1 MMMMMMMMIK
11 KKKTM
16 CKQTEN
22 SFEAQQMW
30 YVHCIINSCL
40 VITLASPYLLLPC
53 HRLNSTIPIQ

>member
-22 SFEAQQMW
+22 SFEAQQM
-30 YVHCIINSCL
+30 
-40 VITLASPYLLLPC
+40 
-53 HRLNSTIPIQ
+53 